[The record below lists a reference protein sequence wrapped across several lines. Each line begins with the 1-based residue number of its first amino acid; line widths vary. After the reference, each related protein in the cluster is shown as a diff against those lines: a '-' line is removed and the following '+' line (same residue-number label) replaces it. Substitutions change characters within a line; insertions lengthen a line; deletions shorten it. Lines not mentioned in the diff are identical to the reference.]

1 MCATST
7 HLLLRS
13 WADLVQIPIILLLPE
28 IQQLYTQ
35 YPHHTCGRF
44 HPLYHS
50 HNTKEKW
57 QKVENTISKEKK
69 ILTAGPG
76 RPRIPET

>member
-1 MCATST
+1 M
-7 HLLLRS
+7 
-13 WADLVQIPIILLLPE
+13 
-28 IQQLYTQ
+28 
-35 YPHHTCGRF
+35 CGRF